1 MAIENEGDSE
11 SDPELANGDTL
22 SERLEDVDLDEDE
35 TVSTDELREEL
46 DL

>member
-1 MAIENEGDSE
+1 MALENEADGTSE
-11 SDPELANGDTL
+11 PELGNGDTP
-22 SERLEDVDLDEDE
+22 SERLKDVDLEEDE

>member
-1 MAIENEGDSE
+1 MAIENEGDSDSE
-11 SDPELANGDTL
+11 PELGNGDTL
-22 SERLEDVDLDEDE
+22 SERLEEDDLDEDE